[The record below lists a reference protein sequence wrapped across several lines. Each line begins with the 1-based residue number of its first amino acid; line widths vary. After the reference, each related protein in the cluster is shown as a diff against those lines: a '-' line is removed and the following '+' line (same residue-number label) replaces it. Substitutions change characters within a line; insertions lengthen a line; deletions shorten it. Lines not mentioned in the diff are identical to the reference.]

1 MRSDYSCLKE
11 KIIPRRSEPS
21 SVLTYTTRTRAELW
35 ALIEKFPNSSQDP
48 LEFANKFKSTI
59 CSYEPRFSDVYQ
71 LIQLLVSESKAR
83 VLIKKKRWKHLLVNF
98 ESHTLEAHT
107 EYKGL
112 AQNLL
117 ELNPELFLKTVDW
130 TEIQQ
135 SKQRSNESIL
145 DYYERFGEKKK
156 KKIKQYS
163 GLTPESFSNH

>member
-1 MRSDYSCLKE
+1 M
-11 KIIPRRSEPS
+11 
-21 SVLTYTTRTRAELW
+21 
-35 ALIEKFPNSSQDP
+35 IEKFPNSSQDP

-71 LIQLLVSESKAR
+71 LIQLLVYESKAR

-117 ELNPELFLKTVDW
+117 EFNPELFLKTVDW

>member
-1 MRSDYSCLKE
+1 M
-11 KIIPRRSEPS
+11 
-21 SVLTYTTRTRAELW
+21 
-35 ALIEKFPNSSQDP
+35 
-48 LEFANKFKSTI
+48 
-59 CSYEPRFSDVYQ
+59 
-71 LIQLLVSESKAR
+71 
-83 VLIKKKRWKHLLVNF
+83 NF

-117 ELNPELFLKTVDW
+117 EFNPELFLKTVDW